1 MTEQPMRWIHLH
13 PLTQKKLRRFR
24 AIKRGFWSFLLLS
37 LLFFLSLIGELL
49 VNSRALMVRYEG
61 GIYFP
66 TYTAFHPGT
75 DFGLGYDYETNYREL
90 EAKLA
95 AENRGDW
102 VLMPPIPYN
111 ARENNYREGI
121 YPPTAPSL
129 ADRHLLG
136 TDTTGRDIF
145 ARLFYG
151 FRIAFCFALLLM
163 LTEFVIGIVVGCAMG
178 YFGGTVDL
186 LGQRGIEIWSLL
198 PTLYV
203 IIIISSIVQ
212 PNFWSLLAIM
222 GLLSWPGIT
231 YYLRTASL
239 KEKARDYVSAAW
251 LLGASPPR
259 VIFRHMLPNLI
270 STLITF
276 LPFVIAGG
284 MTALTALDFLGFGL
298 PPPTPSWGE
307 LLKQGTANLRNAPWI
322 VGATFSAM
330 VLVLVLVT
338 FIGEAIREAFDP
350 KKHTVYE

>member
-1 MTEQPMRWIHLH
+1 MSWIHLH
-13 PLTQKKLRRFR
+13 PLTRKKLRRFK
-24 AIKRGFWSFLLLS
+24 AIKRGYWAFILLA
-37 LLFFLSLIGELL
+37 FIFGLSLIGELL
-49 VNSRALMVRYEG
+49 VNSRALVVKYQGRF
-61 GIYFP
+61 YFP
-66 TYTAFHPGT
+66 TYAAFHPGT
-75 DFGLGYDYETNYREL
+75 DFGLPYSYETNYREL
-90 EAKLA
+90 KRQFA
-95 AENRGDW
+95 AANEGNW
-102 VLMPPIPYN
+102 VLMPVIPYN
-111 ARENNYREGI
+111 ARENNYREGVF
-121 YPPTAPSL
+121 PPTPPSL
-129 ADRHLLG
+129 AERHLLG

-163 LTEFVIGIVVGCAMG
+163 LVEFVVGIIVGCAMG
-178 YFGGTVDL
+178 YLGGAIDL

-198 PTLYV
+198 PTIYV

-239 KEKARDYVSAAW
+239 KEKARDYVAAVR
-251 LLGASPPR
+251 LLGASPAR
-259 VIFRHMLPNLI
+259 IIFRHLLPNLV

-276 LPFVIAGG
+276 LPFTIAGG

-350 KKHTVYE
+350 RKHTIYE

>member
-1 MTEQPMRWIHLH
+1 MNWIHLH
-13 PLTQKKLRRFR
+13 PLTRKKLRRFK
-24 AIKRGFWSFLLLS
+24 AIKRGFWAFILLAFIFGLS
-37 LLFFLSLIGELL
+37 LVGELL
-49 VNSRALMVRYEG
+49 VNSRALVVKYQGRF
-61 GIYFP
+61 YFP
-66 TYTAFHPGT
+66 TYGAFHPGT
-75 DFGLGYDYETNYREL
+75 DFGLPYSYETDYREL
-90 EAKLA
+90 KRRFA
-95 AENRGDW
+95 AANGGNW
-102 VLMPPIPYN
+102 VLMPVIPYN
-111 ARENNYREGI
+111 ARENNYREGVF
-121 YPPTAPSL
+121 PPTPPSL
-129 ADRHLLG
+129 AERHLLG

-163 LTEFVIGIVVGCAMG
+163 LVEFVVGIIVGCAMG
-178 YFGGTVDL
+178 YLGGAVDL

-198 PTLYV
+198 PTIYV

-239 KEKARDYVSAAW
+239 KEKARDYVAAVR
-251 LLGASPPR
+251 LLGASPAR
-259 VIFRHMLPNLI
+259 IIFRHLLPNLV

-276 LPFVIAGG
+276 LPFTIAGG

-350 KKHTVYE
+350 RKHTIYE